1 MIETQDLCK
10 NYRSITAVNAL
21 TFKVNKGEIV
31 GFLGPNGAGKTT
43 TMKMLTGFMPPSSGI
58 AKVADF
64 NVLDH
69 PMEVRRRIGYL
80 PELPPVYPDLTV
92 NEYLHFV
99 GKLKGLRGKT
109 LRSEVERVVEIAKLG
124 EERYTLIAPL
134 SKGFRQRV
142 GLAQALLGDPEVLI
156 LDEPTV
162 GLDPRQ
168 IGEVRTLVRSLAGSH
183 TVLLSTHILQEVT
196 ATCDRVIIINRGRI
210 VADDKL
216 TDLVA
221 KHRRDGRDPSLEQV
235 FLQLTEA

>member
-1 MIETQDLCK
+1 MIETVGLCK
-10 NYRSITAVNAL
+10 SYRSLTAVDSL

-43 TMKMLTGFMPPSSGI
+43 TMKILTGFMPATSGI

-64 NVLDH
+64 NVLDE
-69 PMEVRRRIGYL
+69 PMQVRRRIGYL
-80 PELPPVYPDLTV
+80 PEQPPVYLDLTV
-92 NEYLHFV
+92 NEYLRFV
-99 GKLKGLRGKT
+99 GKLKGLRSKK
-109 LRSEVERVVEIAKLG
+109 LQSEIERVVEITKLG
-124 EERYTLIAPL
+124 DERHTLIAPL

-168 IGEVRTLVRSLAGSH
+168 IGEVRSLVKSLAGNH
-183 TVLLSTHILQEVT
+183 TVLLSTHILQEVA
-196 ATCDRVIIINRGRI
+196 ATCDRVIIINHGTI

-216 TDLVA
+216 DDLVA
-221 KHRRDGRDPSLEQV
+221 KHRHDSEAASLEQV

>member
-1 MIETQDLCK
+1 MIETLGLCK
-10 NYRSITAVNAL
+10 SYRSLTAVNEL

-43 TMKMLTGFMPPSSGI
+43 TMKLLTGFLPPTSGV

-64 NVLDH
+64 NVLDQ

-80 PELPPVYPDLTV
+80 PELPPVYPELTV
-92 NEYLHFV
+92 NEYLRFV

-109 LRSEVERVVEIAKLG
+109 LNSEVLRVVDIAKLG
-124 EERYTLIAPL
+124 DERHTLIAPL

-168 IGEVRTLVRSLAGSH
+168 IGEVRALVKSLAGSH

-221 KHRRDGRDPSLEQV
+221 KHRQDGKEASLEQV